1 MTSNNCGPSRGT
13 CLIFITSFKQRGT
26 DCREGISEGARL
38 GILVVLVVMVVVVRV
53 VLLLLLMVAVAVAS
67 AATSVDDAAP
77 VQPRV
82 PRAGLLVP
90 ADADAATVH
99 ATAAVEPLPA

>member
-1 MTSNNCGPSRGT
+1 M
-13 CLIFITSFKQRGT
+13 
-26 DCREGISEGARL
+26 
-38 GILVVLVVMVVVVRV
+38 VVVVVVVVRV
-53 VLLLLLMVAVAVAS
+53 LLLKVAVAAS
-67 AATSVDDAAP
+67 ATSVDDAAP

-90 ADADAATVH
+90 AAAADTDAVR

>member
-1 MTSNNCGPSRGT
+1 MVD
-13 CLIFITSFKQRGT
+13 CLQHVAYYCSHN
-26 DCREGISEGARL
+26 REVHIAEKALSERAHL
-38 GILVVLVVMVVVVRV
+38 GILVVVVVMVVVVRV
-53 VLLLLLMVAVAVAS
+53 VLLLLMVAVT

-90 ADADAATVH
+90 AAAATDTVH

>member
-38 GILVVLVVMVVVVRV
+38 GILVVVVVMVVLVRV
-53 VLLLLLMVAVAVAS
+53 VLLLLMVAFAVAVAS

-90 ADADAATVH
+90 ADAADAVH

>member
-1 MTSNNCGPSRGT
+1 M
-13 CLIFITSFKQRGT
+13 
-26 DCREGISEGARL
+26 
-38 GILVVLVVMVVVVRV
+38 VVVMVVVVRV
-53 VLLLLLMVAVAVAS
+53 VLLLMVAVAA

-90 ADADAATVH
+90 AATTDAVH

>member
-1 MTSNNCGPSRGT
+1 MLEKAC
-13 CLIFITSFKQRGT
+13 II
-26 DCREGISEGARL
+26 EMARL
-38 GILVVLVVMVVVVRV
+38 RILVVVVVIVVRV
-53 VLLLLLMVAVAVAS
+53 GLLKMDVAT
-67 AATSVDDAAP
+67 ATSVDDAAP

-90 ADADAATVH
+90 AATTDAVH

>member
-1 MTSNNCGPSRGT
+1 MSDKT
-13 CLIFITSFKQRGT
+13 C
-26 DCREGISEGARL
+26 L
-38 GILVVLVVMVVVVRV
+38 GILVVVVVVVVRV
-53 VLLLLLMVAVAVAS
+53 VLLLLMVAVAAS
-67 AATSVDDAAP
+67 AAASVDNAAP

-90 ADADAATVH
+90 AAAATKAVH